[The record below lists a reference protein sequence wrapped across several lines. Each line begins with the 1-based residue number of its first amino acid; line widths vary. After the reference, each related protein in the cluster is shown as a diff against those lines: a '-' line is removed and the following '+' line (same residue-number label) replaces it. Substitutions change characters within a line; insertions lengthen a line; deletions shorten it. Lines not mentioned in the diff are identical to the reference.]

1 MLKPKGGLLT
11 TLVTNLHCLN
21 LNFITKNILKTL
33 AGFSWCFLPKAEFED
48 DMVLPIFMKT
58 AKHVIIITGV
68 RPEDERALASKSRCH

>member
-58 AKHVIIITGV
+58 ACLVLSCLEQVGPTDPKKF
-68 RPEDERALASKSRCH
+68 LA